1 MRNIYLLVFL
11 FSSSSIVVKAQLNPQ
26 TIDKL
31 NYIAS
36 HKQLAI
42 QQMLTYGVPASI
54 TLAQGIIETKAGR
67 SELVTQ
73 ANNHFGIKCK
83 RDWAGSTYSYTDD
96 APDECFRAY
105 ESAEESYA
113 DHSQFLASRPW
124 YASLFELHTTD
135 YSAWANGLKAA
146 GYATDK
152 AYAQKL
158 IAVIET
164 FELNQYDNL
173 PTLASKKIEIP
184 TNVPSAPYYRF
195 VQDHILYYKNNAPF
209 IVANRYDTYYRI
221 AKAYNLKLEQVYK
234 YNDLDPN
241 YNMLRV
247 DDIVF
252 LKPKQANTNEEIH
265 IVKYKETPLA
275 IAQLHAIKLKTLCK
289 INNIQLSSTLLAGT
303 VVYLNKKA
311 KRTATTSTTAMVSL

>member
-1 MRNIYLLVFL
+1 MRIIYFIIAL
-11 FSSSSIVVKAQLNPQ
+11 FTVNVCIAQVQLSPL
-26 TIDKL
+26 TINKL
-31 NYIAS
+31 NYIVA
-36 HKQLAI
+36 HKHLAV
-42 QQMLTYGVPASI
+42 QQMLVYGVPASI
-54 TLAQGIIETKAGR
+54 TLAQGLIETKAGN
-67 SELVTQ
+67 SELATQ

-83 RDWAGSTYSYTDD
+83 RDWAGSTYTYTDD
-96 APDECFRAY
+96 SPNECFRAY
-105 ESAEESYA
+105 ESAEESYN
-113 DHSQFLASRPW
+113 DHSQFLISRPW
-124 YASLFELHTTD
+124 YSPLFELHTTD
-135 YSAWANGLKAA
+135 YIAWANGLKIA

-164 FELNQYDNL
+164 FELNQYDVL
-173 PTLASKKIEIP
+173 PTLATKGITLP
-184 TNVPSAPYYRF
+184 TNVPSARYYRF

-209 IVANRYDTYYRI
+209 VVANRYDTYYRI
-221 AKAYNLKLEQVYK
+221 AKAYNLKLEQLYK

-252 LKPKQANTNEEIH
+252 LKPKQANTNEQIH
-265 IVKYKETPLA
+265 IVQYNETPLA

-289 INNIQLSSTLLAGT
+289 INKINSANKLIAGT

-311 KRTATTSTTAMVSL
+311 KRTATTSITALAQL

>member
-1 MRNIYLLVFL
+1 MIR
-11 FSSSSIVVKAQLNPQ
+11 AQLNSS

-31 NYIAS
+31 NYIVL

-42 QQMLTYGVPASI
+42 QQMLMYGIPASI

-105 ESAEESYA
+105 DCAEDSYT
-113 DHSQFLASRPW
+113 DHSQFLATRPW

-135 YSAWANGLKAA
+135 YCAWASGLKSA

-158 IAVIET
+158 ITVIET
-164 FELNQYDNL
+164 FELNQYDYIPL
-173 PTLASKKIEIP
+173 LVSKKIEIP

-221 AKAYNLKLEQVYK
+221 AKAYNLKLEQLYK

-252 LKPKQANTNEEIH
+252 LKQKHANTNEEIH

-275 IAQLHAIKLKTLCK
+275 IAQLHAIKLRTLCK
-289 INNIQLSSTLLAGT
+289 LNKIEISSTLMAGT

-311 KRTATTSTTAMVSL
+311 KRTAIQTSTAMVYVK